1 CIVAENLL
9 LLHLSLVLKICVA
22 QLSTPVDNS
31 IYTVPRKTVMEFEY
45 FSAHLY
51 LFTLLT
57 SLTEKIKKV
66 AKNLLQFL

>member
-1 CIVAENLL
+1 
-9 LLHLSLVLKICVA
+9 
-22 QLSTPVDNS
+22 LSTPVDNS

>member
-1 CIVAENLL
+1 LPVLHSSLL
-9 LLHLSLVLKICVA
+9 LEICVA
-22 QLSTPVDNS
+22 RLSTPVDNS
-31 IYTVPRKTVMEFEY
+31 IYTVQRKIVMEFEY